1 MNTLKAEKKILFT
14 IFLCSFSSLSYEVV
28 LTRIFCISLWYH
40 FAFMI
45 ISIAMLGIGA
55 SGTVLSL
62 SRRLGDPSKMDV
74 YSLLLGLWISLSYL
88 FSNQIPFDPVRLSW
102 DRIQVCYIVLYY
114 ITLALPF
121 FFAGFLFATAFSS
134 LSRKAGLIYGADLFG
149 GGIGSIGVLALMTLA
164 GPERIVFFLSA
175 FPLFAA
181 MIIGRKR
188 PRIIALVLLS
198 CNLLLLFFRP
208 SFTHTRISQY
218 KGLEMAL
225 SYPGAERLK
234 TYFSPFSRIDTFK
247 SPAVRFAPGLS
258 LRYLDPLPEQVGLS
272 VDGGDVS
279 AITASG
285 TRDEM
290 RFLSYLPSALPYEMA
305 EKDDVV
311 ILDPKGGLQVLVA
324 DYYGSRRIYKI
335 ESNPLIIEVI
345 NRDYGVFSGGLYHD
359 ATWAGIGRS
368 WFGSSD
374 IRFDI
379 IDLSPMG
386 TVPSG
391 SFGISEDYRFTV
403 EAFTEYISRLRARG
417 LLCINLYIL
426 PPPRIELRILQTA
439 VSALARLG
447 VKDPREHVMA
457 IRSWGSICILVKRTS
472 FSTNDIETLKT
483 FSGQRRFDLIYYPGI
498 RGEESNVYV
507 RMATNEY
514 YKAFQKILDSSA
526 RGEFSERYLF
536 DIEPVHDDA
545 PFFHHQLRL
554 KNIREIYRMM
564 GGKWQYFI
572 EEGYILPVVFVQVLL
587 LSLLLL
593 ALPAFSR
600 DRDAPVPA
608 SGKAF
613 LPYFAFLGIGY
624 MFVEISLI
632 QKIILPLEQ
641 PSYAV
646 ATVLASLLLSS
657 GVGSLLS
664 QRIRVL
670 RGPYT
675 IIVISALI
683 LLYSLLLPF
692 LSRAVGPEPIMHKAV
707 AFFLFFFPLGI
718 FMGMPFPTGLRLVGE
733 RHERLIPW
741 AWAVNGCLSV
751 IAPILTIMVAMT
763 VGFRAVLWI
772 GAAAYFIAFFMMK
785 ISFRKKK
792 CVNSTQG
799 SLPFECL

>member
-1 MNTLKAEKKILFT
+1 MKAEKKILLA
-14 IFLCSFSSLSYEVV
+14 IFLCSFSGLSYEVV
-28 LTRIFCISLWYH
+28 LTRVFSISLWYH

-62 SRRLGDPSKMDV
+62 SRKLGDPSKMGV

-88 FSNQIPFDPVRLSW
+88 LSNQIPFDPVRLSW
-102 DRIQVCYIVLYY
+102 DRIQVCYIVIYY

-121 FFAGFLFATAFSS
+121 FFAGLLFATAFSS
-134 LSRKAGLIYGADLFG
+134 LSRKAGLIYGADLLG
-149 GGIGSIGVLALMTLA
+149 AGVGSIGVLSLMTFA
-164 GPERIVFFLSA
+164 APERIVFFLSA

-188 PRIIALVLLS
+188 LRIIALFLLS
-198 CNLLLLFFRP
+198 CNLLLLFFHP

-218 KGLEMAL
+218 KGLEVAL
-225 SYPGAERLK
+225 SYPGAEHLK

-258 LRYLDPLPEQVGLS
+258 LRYLDPLPEQIGLS

-285 TRDEM
+285 TRNEL
-290 RFLSYLPSALPYEMA
+290 RFLSYLPAALPYEMT

-311 ILDPKGGLQVLVA
+311 ILDPKGGLNALVA
-324 DYYGSRRIYKI
+324 HYYGSKRIYKI

-345 NRDYGVFSGGLYHD
+345 NGDYGVFSGGLYHD

-374 IRFDI
+374 RRFDI

-403 EAFTEYISRLRARG
+403 EAFTEYLSRLRPRG

-439 VSALARLG
+439 VSSLARLG

-457 IRSWGSICILVKRTS
+457 IRSWGSICILVKRSS
-472 FSTNDIETLKT
+472 FSTGDIETLKR
-483 FSGQRRFDLIYYPGI
+483 FSGQMRFDLIYYPGI
-498 RGEESNVYV
+498 RAEESNVYV

-514 YKAFQKILDSSA
+514 YEAFQKILDSSTRA
-526 RGEFSERYLF
+526 GFSERYLF

-554 KNIREIYRMM
+554 KNIREIYRAM

-572 EEGYILPVVFVQVLL
+572 EEGYILPAVFVQVLL

-600 DRDAPVPA
+600 NRGTPVPA
-608 SGKAF
+608 SGKGF

-632 QKIILPLEQ
+632 QKVILPLEH
-641 PSYAV
+641 PSNAV
-646 ATVLASLLLSS
+646 ATVLTSLLLSS
-657 GVGSLLS
+657 GTGSILS
-664 QRIRVL
+664 HRLGML

-675 IIVISALI
+675 IIAISALI
-683 LLYSLLLPF
+683 VLCSLLLPS
-692 LSRAVGPEPIMHKAV
+692 LSKAVGPEPLVFKAV
-707 AFFLFFFPLGI
+707 AFFLFFLPLGI
-718 FMGMPFPTGLRLVGE
+718 FMGMPFPSGLRLVGE
-733 RHERLIPW
+733 MHERLIPW

-751 IAPILTIMVAMT
+751 IAPILTVMVAMAT
-763 VGFRAVLWI
+763 GFRAVLWI
-772 GAAAYFIAFFMMK
+772 GASAYFLAFLMMK
-785 ISFRKKK
+785 VSFRKKP
-792 CVNSTQG
+792 CVNSTQS
-799 SLPFECL
+799 SLPFGSL